1 MSDEEI
7 LEAAKR
13 FCGHYICLDSAGAK
27 DEVMNF
33 YIEQAYILA
42 ITMEGDLLIID
53 QYTTE
58 GSKAVFDEYNRKS
71 EEKSYSY
78 RYPDQSF
85 HYETRILRMEDEN
98 TLLYEN
104 PVYGRQTT
112 FILTESGNLKRFATH
127 SDAYERV
134 E

>member
-1 MSDEEI
+1 
-7 LEAAKR
+7 
-13 FCGHYICLDSAGAK
+13 
-27 DEVMNF
+27 
-33 YIEQAYILA
+33 
-42 ITMEGDLLIID
+42 
-53 QYTTE
+53 
-58 GSKAVFDEYNRKS
+58 
-71 EEKSYSY
+71 
-78 RYPDQSF
+78 
-85 HYETRILRMEDEN
+85 MEDEN